1 MNRIPFIPETAPFT
15 AEQRMWLN
23 GFLAGVFSNA
33 DPSAASSLAGALGA
47 GIGSAGPKPPL
58 VVLYGSQTG
67 TAEGLA
73 KKTKAEAEKRGF
85 APKLVSMEKF
95 AEVDLTK
102 EENVVII
109 ASTYGD
115 GDPPDVAQAFWN
127 WLKADAAPKLGHL
140 RYSVLALG
148 DTNYSAFC
156 QFGKNCDERL
166 AALGAKRVAD
176 RKDCDVD
183 YETPAAEWT
192 ANVFTAL
199 GDALAHSGNGT
210 NGSNGGKTSA
220 AADSAAAE
228 ESWSKKNPFP
238 AKLITNRRLSAE
250 GSGKDVRHFE
260 ISLAG
265 SGLSYEVGDALGV
278 MPANCP
284 QLVGEI
290 LAALGC
296 DGEEAV
302 KTNAGEMPLRLAL
315 AQHFDITRPS
325 NEFLAAAA
333 QRSPGSELATLLDPA
348 RKDELKKWL
357 YGREII
363 DVLPGLASPFA
374 SAEFVALLK
383 KIAPRLYSI
392 SSSISAHPDEVHLT
406 VAAVR
411 YDAHG
416 RSRKGIAST
425 FLADRVGETGDVPV
439 YIQPSHGFKPPTGG
453 DTPMIMVGPG
463 TGIAPFRAFIEERLA
478 IGAKGRNWLFFGDQK
493 RATDFLYQNQLEGWL
508 KDGHLTRLDLAFSR
522 DQAEKIYVQSRML
535 EAADELW
542 SWLEAGA
549 HFYVCGDASR
559 MAKDVDAALHTV
571 IEKAGGKSADD
582 AKACVEKLK
591 AEKRYQR
598 DVY

>member
-1 MNRIPFIPETAPFT
+1 MNRIPFIPENAPFT

-33 DPSAASSLAGALGA
+33 NPPGASALASTLGLD
-47 GIGSAGPKPPL
+47 AGPKTPL
-58 VVLYGSQTG
+58 TVLYGSQTG

-73 KKTKAEAEKRGF
+73 KKTAKVAESRGF
-85 APKLVSMEKF
+85 APKLVSMDKYSD
-95 AEVDLTK
+95 VDLTK
-102 EENVVII
+102 EQNVLVIT
-109 ASTYGD
+109 STYGD
-115 GDPPDVAQAFWN
+115 GDPPDMAQGFWN
-127 WLKADAAPKLGHL
+127 WLKSDTAPKLEHL
-140 RYSVLALG
+140 RFSVLALG

-156 QFGKNCDERL
+156 EFGKKCDERL
-166 AALGAKRVAD
+166 AALGAKRVAE

-192 ANVFTAL
+192 TSVFDAL
-199 GDALAHSGNGT
+199 GTAAQRSGANGT
-210 NGSNGGKTSA
+210 NGSAASVD
-220 AADSAAAE
+220 AADASE
-228 ESWSKKNPFP
+228 GWSRKKPFP
-238 AKLITNRRLSAE
+238 ARLITNRRLSAE
-250 GSGKDVRHFE
+250 GSAKDVRHFE

-265 SGLSYEVGDALGV
+265 SGLTYEVGDALGV
-278 MPANCP
+278 IPSNCP

-302 KTNAGEMPLRLAL
+302 KTADGELPLRLAL
-315 AQHFDITRPS
+315 TQHYDITKPS
-325 NEFLAAAA
+325 H
-333 QRSPGSELATLLDPA
+333 ELLSAVAKCAPDAIFAPLLDAA
-348 RKDELKKWL
+348 RKDDLKKWL
-357 YGREII
+357 YGREIM
-363 DVLPGLASPFA
+363 DVLGCLTAPFPA
-374 SAEFVALLK
+374 QEFVALLK

-392 SSSISAHPDEVHLT
+392 SSSLKAHADEVHLT

-439 YIQPSHGFKPPTGG
+439 YIQPSHGFKPPVNG

-463 TGIAPFRAFIEERLA
+463 TGIAPFRAFLEERLA
-478 IGAKGRNWLFFGDQK
+478 TGAKGRNWLFFGDQK
-493 RATDFLYQNQLEGWL
+493 CATDFLYQDQLEGWV

-535 EAADELW
+535 EAAAELW

-571 IEKAGGKSADD
+571 IENVGGKSADE
-582 AKACVEKLK
+582 AKAYVERLK
-591 AEKRYQR
+591 TEKRYQR

>member
-1 MNRIPFIPETAPFT
+1 MMNRIPFIPESAPFT

-33 DPSAASSLAGALGA
+33 NPDGASALAVSLGVSVE
-47 GIGSAGPKPPL
+47 SAGPKTPL
-58 VVLYGSQTG
+58 TVLYGSQTG

-95 AEVDLTK
+95 TELDLTK
-102 EENVVII
+102 EENVLVIT
-109 ASTYGD
+109 STYGE
-115 GDPPDVAQAFWN
+115 GEPPDMAKGFWD
-127 WLKADAAPKLGHL
+127 WLQSDSAPKLEHL

-148 DTNYSAFC
+148 DTNYADFC

-166 AALGAKRVAD
+166 ASLGAKRVAE

-183 YETPAAEWT
+183 YETPAAEW
-192 ANVFTAL
+192 AASIFTAL
-199 GDALAHSGNGT
+199 GDALAHSGT
-210 NGSNGGKTSA
+210 NGSNGSA
-220 AADSAAAE
+220 APAADKAGE
-228 ESWSKKNPFP
+228 GWSKKNPFS
-238 AKLITNRRLSAE
+238 AKLVTNRRLSGE

-265 SGLSYEVGDALGV
+265 SGLTYEVGDALGV
-278 MPANCP
+278 YPTNCP
-284 QLVGEI
+284 QLVGDI

-302 KTNAGEMPLRLAL
+302 KTSDGETSLRLAL
-315 AQHFDITRPS
+315 TQHFDITRPS
-325 NEFLAAAA
+325 AEFLAAVA
-333 QRSPGSELATLLDPA
+333 QRSPSVEFAPLLAPV
-348 RKDELKKWL
+348 RKDDLRKWL

-363 DVLPGLASPFA
+363 DVLAGLASPFTTQ
-374 SAEFVALLK
+374 EFIALLK
-383 KIAPRLYSI
+383 KLAPRLYSI
-392 SSSISAHPDEVHLT
+392 SSSIKAHADEVHLT

-411 YDAHG
+411 YDSHG
-416 RSRKGIAST
+416 RSRRGVAST
-425 FLADRVGETGDVPV
+425 FLADRVSDTTPVPV
-439 YIQPSHGFKPPTGG
+439 FVQSSHGFKPPTNG

-463 TGIAPFRAFIEERLA
+463 TGIAPFRAFLEERLA
-478 IGAKGRNWLFFGDQK
+478 TGAKGRNWLFFGDQK
-493 RATDFLYQNQLEGWL
+493 RATDFLYQDQLEGWL
-508 KDGHLTRLDLAFSR
+508 KDGHLTRLNLAFSR

-535 EAADELW
+535 EASAELW

-559 MAKDVDAALHTV
+559 MAKDVDAALHGV
-571 IEKAGGKSADD
+571 IEKAGGKSPDE
-582 AKACVEKLK
+582 AKAYVDKLK
-591 AEKRYQR
+591 SDRRYQR